1 MKKLRRAA
9 RELALNVLYQ
19 SDACG
24 IPFDEALE
32 TALEFADLGELV
44 TRQGDKSEEVR
55 DYARM
60 LAVGVREHVAE
71 IDGCVSRLA
80 ISWPTDRQPAVDRN
94 ILRMAIYEIAYVDS
108 VPPIVAVD
116 EAVELAKKYSTAESG
131 KFVNGVL
138 ASYLREINFG
148 SHQSCHSEQG
158 EESDSEDEEV
168 GSKDSGRRGSGE
180 GDSSGDRPAC

>member
-19 SDACG
+19 SDECG
-24 IPFDEALE
+24 VPFDEALE

-55 DYARM
+55 DYARL
-60 LAVGVREHVAE
+60 LAVGVREHLAE

-94 ILRMAIYEIAYVDS
+94 VLRIAIYEIAYEDS

-116 EAVELAKKYSTAESG
+116 EAVEMAKKYSTAESG

-138 ASYLREINFG
+138 ASYLRELNFDP
-148 SHQSCHSEQG
+148 HQSCHSEQG
-158 EESDSEDEEV
+158 EESDSEEKEV
-168 GSKDSGRRGSGE
+168 GSEDIGRRGSGE
-180 GDSSGDRPAC
+180 GDSGGDRPAR